1 MTRTIIIGAPK
12 TGKTT
17 LATQAAK
24 VGLLVPVYHTDSLI
38 PGRNWADQGD
48 AAFELLSRANA
59 EFPDGFVYEGVLAV
73 RALSRWL
80 KTRKDSPCDQLLV
93 LTVPRVAQTP
103 EQQRLGKAILTM
115 FQPLIPGLRA
125 LGVEIEWDRS

>member
-1 MTRTIIIGAPK
+1 MTRTIIIGPPK

-24 VGLLVPVYHTDSLI
+24 VGLLVPVYHTDDLI
-38 PGRNWADQGD
+38 PGHTWAEQGD
-48 AAFELLSRANA
+48 LAFHALCGMNNAN
-59 EFPDGFVYEGVLAV
+59 PDGFVFEGVLAV

-80 KTRKDSPCDQLLV
+80 KTRRDSPCDQLLV

>member
-1 MTRTIIIGAPK
+1 VRTIIIGAPK

-17 LATQAAK
+17 LATHAAK

-38 PGRNWADQGD
+38 PGRSWAAQGD
-48 AAFELLSRANA
+48 AAFDLLVRANHD
-59 EFPDGFVYEGVLAV
+59 EPDGFVYEGVLAV

-93 LTVPRVAQTP
+93 LTTPRVAQTP
-103 EQQRLGKAILTM
+103 EQQRLGKGMLTQ

-125 LGVEIEWDRS
+125 LGVEIEWVRE